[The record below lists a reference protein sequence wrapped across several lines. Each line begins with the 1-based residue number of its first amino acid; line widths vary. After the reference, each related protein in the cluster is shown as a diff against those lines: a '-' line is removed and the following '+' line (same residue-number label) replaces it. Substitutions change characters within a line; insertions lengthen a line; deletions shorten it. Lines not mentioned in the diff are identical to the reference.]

1 MPNVAA
7 VLRDEIRRLAR
18 KEIREQVGPL
28 KKTNTDLK
36 RTVAALKGEVAAL
49 QRNLKFLEKQ
59 ESRRLASKP
68 RQSDAAGVRFSPKWL
83 KADRKRLGLSA
94 KDYGRLVGVAAL
106 TIYNWEGAKS
116 KPRARQLAAWAKVRG
131 IGKRE
136 AQRRLE
142 LLEG

>member
-18 KEIREQVGPL
+18 KEAREQVAPL
-28 KKTNTDLK
+28 KKTNADL
-36 RTVAALKGEVAAL
+36 RRAVAGLRREVADL
-49 QRNLKFLEKQ
+49 QRNLRFLEQQ
-59 ESRRLASKP
+59 ESKRLASAPK
-68 RQSDAAGVRFSPKWL
+68 RSEAAGVRFSPKWL

-106 TIYNWEGAKS
+106 TIYNWEGGKS
-116 KPRARQLAAWAKVRG
+116 KPRDRQLAAWAKVRG
-131 IGKRE
+131 IGKRD

-142 LLEG
+142 LLSG